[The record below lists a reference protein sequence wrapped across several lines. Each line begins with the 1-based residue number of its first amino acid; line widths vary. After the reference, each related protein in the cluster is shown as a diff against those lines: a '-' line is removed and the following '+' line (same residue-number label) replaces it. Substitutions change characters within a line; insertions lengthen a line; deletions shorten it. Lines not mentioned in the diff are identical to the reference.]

1 MKTIYRIAL
10 LVMMWGWNV
19 PTVNAQNN
27 LLKNGGFE
35 EWEETG
41 GYRAKPKYWEI
52 APQVSGTERKS
63 EPREGGKG
71 TYVFMA
77 YLSSGG
83 SISQDNIQV
92 KSNESYTLDLWYKM
106 AGDRNRPFLVI
117 FHFYRD
123 NEWLA
128 SKELKFTAIKKDTW
142 QKFSSSIQVP
152 QNKNINKAKVVISF
166 PYSRKGDIYL
176 DDISLI
182 KSGGGT
188 TTPDISKPKPAKP
201 QIIKTESFQREI
213 TMSWKKHNA
222 EGVAY
227 EVKVGEKTYP
237 GITENSFTVERL
249 EPDRAYDIEVCAVKD
264 GVKSDY
270 EKKSVKTKALEKT
283 VDSKDRI
290 PYLRTVE
297 PASSCKGR
305 FLKLYYN
312 DLANPDA
319 KISYKLDGKPV
330 QPKDN
335 TLEFPAFEGHYK
347 SFRLEIHINEGG
359 GREWEIL
366 YNELSVQ
373 NFKNKDTIK
382 LFTNL

>member
-19 PTVNAQNN
+19 PTVNAQEN

-35 EWEETG
+35 EWEGTG
-41 GYRAKPKYWEI
+41 YSAKPKDWII

-63 EPREGGKG
+63 APDERRKG

-77 YLSSGG
+77 YLSTSG
-83 SISQDNIQV
+83 SISQDIQV
-92 KSNESYTLDLWYKM
+92 KSNESYTLDLWHKM
-106 AGDRNRPFLVI
+106 KDDGNRPFWVI
-117 FHFYRD
+117 FSFYGRD
-123 NEWLA
+123 DTLLDDRR
-128 SKELKFTAIKKDTW
+128 ELKFIAKKDKW
-142 QKFSSSIQVP
+142 EKFSSSIQVP
-152 QNKNINKAKVVISF
+152 QNENINKAKVVISF
-166 PYSRKGDIYL
+166 PYSRRGEIYL

-188 TTPDISKPKPAKP
+188 TTPDIPKPKPEKP
-201 QIIKTESFQREI
+201 QINKTESFQREI

>member
-19 PTVNAQNN
+19 PTVNAQEN

-35 EWEETG
+35 EWEGTG
-41 GYRAKPKYWEI
+41 SSAGPKDWKI
-52 APQVSGTERKS
+52 APQVSGVKS
-63 EPREGGKG
+63 VDGKRYGGKG
-71 TYVFMA
+71 TKIFMA
-77 YLSSGG
+77 YLSGGG
-83 SISQDNIQV
+83 SISQNDIKVKNGESITLTLWHLMKDDDNKKFNV
-92 KSNESYTLDLWYKM
+92 VFNFYKDDEWM
-106 AGDRNRPFLVI
+106 GD
-117 FHFYRD
+117 
-123 NEWLA
+123 EW
-128 SKELKFTAIKKDTW
+128 LKFTAKKETW
-142 QKFSSSIQVP
+142 QEFSSSIQVP
-152 QNKNINKAKVVISF
+152 QGKDINKAVMAIRF
-166 PYSRKGDIYL
+166 PRSKDGEIYL

-182 KSGGGT
+182 KSGGGGT
-188 TTPDISKPKPAKP
+188 TTPDIPKPKPEKP
-201 QIIKTESFQREI
+201 QNIKTESFQREI
-213 TMSWKKHNA
+213 TVSWKKHDA

>member
-19 PTVNAQNN
+19 PTVNAQEN

-35 EWEETG
+35 EWKGTG
-41 GYRAKPKYWEI
+41 YSAGPKDWKI
-52 APQVSGTERKS
+52 ATQVSGVKS
-63 EPREGGKG
+63 VDGKRDGGKG
-71 TYVFMA
+71 TKIFMA
-77 YLSSGG
+77 YLSGGG
-83 SISQDNIQV
+83 SISQDIQV
-92 KSNESYTLDLWYKM
+92 KSNESYTLDFWHKMEYDNKNFYVRFNFYK
-106 AGDRNRPFLVI
+106 D
-117 FHFYRD
+117 D
-123 NEWLA
+123 EWLD
-128 SKELKFTAIKKDTW
+128 SQELKITANKKATW
-142 QKFSSSIQVP
+142 QEFSSSIRVP
-152 QNKNINKAKVVISF
+152 QNENINKAKVVISF
-166 PYSRKGDIYL
+166 PYSRRGEIYL

-182 KSGGGT
+182 KSGGDP
-188 TTPDISKPKPAKP
+188 TTPETPKPEQP
-201 QIIKTESFQREI
+201 QQVNIKSFQREV
-213 TMSWKKHNA
+213 TVSWKKSNT
-222 EGVAY
+222 EGITY
-227 EVKVGEKTYP
+227 EVKDGKRVFTN
-237 GITENSFTVERL
+237 ITETSFTLEKL
-249 EPDRAYDIEVCAVKD
+249 EPGKSYTIEVCAVKD

-270 EKKSVKTKALEKT
+270 EKKSVKTKALEKP

-312 DLANPDA
+312 DLANQDA

-347 SFRLEIHINEGG
+347 SFQLEIHIDEGG

-373 NFKNKDTIK
+373 IF
-382 LFTNL
+382 

>member
-19 PTVNAQNN
+19 PTVNAQEN
-27 LLKNGGFE
+27 LLKNGDFE
-35 EWEETG
+35 STWIG
-41 GYRAKPKYWEI
+41 SGHNMKPDKWTI
-52 APQVSGTERKS
+52 ATQTSGTKS
-63 EPREGGKG
+63 IAGKRDGGNG
-71 TYVFMA
+71 TKVFMA
-77 YLSSGG
+77 YLSGKG
-83 SISQDNIQV
+83 SISQNKINI
-92 KSNESYTLDLWYKM
+92 KNDESYTLTLWHKM
-106 AGDRNRPFLVI
+106 
-117 FHFYRD
+117 
-123 NEWLA
+123 
-128 SKELKFTAIKKDTW
+128 KDDSNK
-142 QKFSSSIQVP
+142 KFSIRFNYYDSESNWLQDGEVNFTIRQKDKWMQETFVIKIP
-152 QNKNINKAKVVISF
+152 ANTKISTMSMSISF
-166 PYSRKGDIYL
+166 PYSRDGEVYL

-182 KSGGGT
+182 KSGDSGT
-188 TTPDISKPKPAKP
+188 TTPDISKPKPEKP
-201 QIIKTESFQREI
+201 QIIKTESFQREV
-213 TMSWKKHNA
+213 TVSWKKSNT
-222 EGVAY
+222 EGITY
-227 EVKVGEKTYP
+227 EVKDGKRVFTN
-237 GITENSFTVERL
+237 ITETSFTLEKL
-249 EPDRAYDIEVCAVKD
+249 EPGKSYTIEVCAVKD

-270 EKKSVKTKALEKT
+270 EKESVKTKALEKP

-312 DLANPDA
+312 DLANQDA

-347 SFRLEIHINEGG
+347 SFQLEIHIDEGG

-373 NFKNKDTIK
+373 IF
-382 LFTNL
+382 